1 MLGYPQQ
8 PLGGGTLGNVGATGV
23 QGLITDPTAG
33 MPGGLL
39 GNYHP
44 ALATY
49 YNGMP
54 TQIIRR
60 SLRGDRLTDPNYD
73 PRVIPG
79 HPSPAP
85 GLPTPPGTES
95 PPDVATPGGAAPAAG
110 MSDFQKWLQG
120 RNDPGDNLVEEDN
133 FSGIP
138 SGGLTANDPFTFD
151 PSGGGQMNFFGP
163 ESPPGF
169 MGSLMSNISPASLL
183 GTGLSMAGFGIP
195 GMIAGQALAH
205 MMPELSQPLFGG
217 GGVDPSMFDQ
227 FDMSI
232 GGVAPGSAGRAF
244 YDPGYG
250 YGMGDLGYGEDGGA
264 FDDFGGEAAFDAGDI
279 DAVGDD
285 SW

>member
-1 MLGYPQQ
+1 MQMLGYPQQ

-23 QGLITDPTAG
+23 QGLIADPTAG
-33 MPGGLL
+33 TPGGLL

-85 GLPTPPGTES
+85 GLPTPPGTEP
-95 PPDVATPGGAAPAAG
+95 PPDVATPGGAAPAAAG
-110 MSDFQKWLQG
+110 MSDFQKWLQS
-120 RNDPGDNLVEEDN
+120 RNDPGDNLVEEAPFGN
-133 FSGIP
+133 TSGYMDTAP
-138 SGGLTANDPFTFD
+138 SRMPGLMH
-151 PSGGGQMNFFGP
+151 G
-163 ESPPGF
+163 
-169 MGSLMSNISPASLL
+169 LMSNITPASML
-183 GTGLSMAGFGIP
+183 GMIPGLGIG
-195 GMIAGQALAH
+195 GMIAGKALGY
-205 MMPELSQPLFGG
+205 MMPEMNQPLFGMS
-217 GGVDPSMFDQ
+217 PQ
-227 FDMSI
+227 FSSDSATS
-232 GGVAPGSAGRAF
+232 GFTDADFASAYGTGPGANAF
-244 YDPGYG
+244 AFNDPGYG
-250 YGMGDLGYGEDGGA
+250 YGMGDLGYSEDGGA